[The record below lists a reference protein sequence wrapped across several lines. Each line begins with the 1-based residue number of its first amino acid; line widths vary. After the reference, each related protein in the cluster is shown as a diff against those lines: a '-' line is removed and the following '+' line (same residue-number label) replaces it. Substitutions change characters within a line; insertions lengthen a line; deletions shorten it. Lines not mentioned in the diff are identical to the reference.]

1 MIAIKKSATIA
12 IVGKPNVGKS
22 TLLNT
27 IGKKKIAITS
37 YKPQTT
43 RNQIKFNFSNDKL
56 DLVIIDTP
64 GFHFARNKLDLFL
77 NSEIKKT
84 FKICDLVLF
93 LVDPTRPVDEE
104 DLEIIKFI
112 KSYKIT
118 KVVLVI
124 TKTDVV
130 SQGSINNHIKKIKET
145 IAPIAEIA
153 ISAKNGQLQPL
164 FDCIYDHLDDD
175 VKEIEKIDENDN
187 FTICEIIREQ
197 VILNCKKEIPYST
210 GVIVT
215 KTNYDQSKNIFN
227 IFANIIVEKKSQKP
241 IIIGKNGSMIKRI
254 GTESRKQLLELYD
267 CKINLK
273 LFVKVDE
280 NWRNNQIVLKN
291 LGYSNK

>member
-112 KSYKIT
+112 KSYKIS

-124 TKTDVV
+124 TKSDVV
-130 SQGSINNHIKKIKET
+130 SQGSINNHINKIKESIT
-145 IAPIAEIA
+145 PIAEIA
-153 ISAKNGQLQPL
+153 ISAKNGQLQSL
-164 FDCIYDHLDDD
+164 FDCIYDQLDNS

-280 NWRNNQIVLKN
+280 NWRNDQIVLKN

>member
-130 SQGSINNHIKKIKET
+130 SQGSINNHIKKIKEA

-280 NWRNNQIVLKN
+280 NWRNDQIVLKN

>member
-112 KSYKIT
+112 KSYKIS

-124 TKTDVV
+124 TKSDVV
-130 SQGSINNHIKKIKET
+130 SQGSINNHINKIKESIT
-145 IAPIAEIA
+145 PIAEIA
-153 ISAKNGQLQPL
+153 ISAKNGQLQSL
-164 FDCIYDHLDDD
+164 FDCIYDQLDNS

-254 GTESRKQLLELYD
+254 GTEARKQLLELYD

-280 NWRNNQIVLKN
+280 NWRNDQIVLKN

>member
-130 SQGSINNHIKKIKET
+130 SQGSINNHINKIKEA

-164 FDCIYDHLDDD
+164 FDCIYDHLDDGA
-175 VKEIEKIDENDN
+175 KENEKIDENDN

-280 NWRNNQIVLKN
+280 NWRNDQIVLKN

>member
-124 TKTDVV
+124 TKSDVV
-130 SQGSINNHIKKIKET
+130 SQGSINNHINKIKESIT
-145 IAPIAEIA
+145 PIAEII
-153 ISAKNGQLQPL
+153 ISAKNGQLQSL
-164 FDCIYDHLDDD
+164 FDCIYGHLDDD
-175 VKEIEKIDENDN
+175 AKEIEKIDENDN

-241 IIIGKNGSMIKRI
+241 IIIGRNGSMIKRI

-280 NWRNNQIVLKN
+280 NWRNDQIVLKN

>member
-1 MIAIKKSATIA
+1 MINSKKSGTIA

-22 TLLNT
+22 TLLNA
-27 IGKKKIAITS
+27 IGNKKIAITS

-43 RNQIKFNFSNDKL
+43 RNQIKYNFSNDKL
-56 DLVIIDTP
+56 DLMIIDTP

-77 NSEIKKT
+77 NSEIKRT

-93 LVDPTRPVDEE
+93 LIDPTRPIDDE

-112 KSYKIT
+112 KSYKIE
-118 KVVLVI
+118 KIVLVI
-124 TKTDVV
+124 TKSDVV
-130 SQGSINNHIKKIKET
+130 SQGSINNHMSKIEQSIT
-145 IAPIAEIA
+145 PIAKMA
-153 ISAKNGQLQPL
+153 ISAKSGQLQQL
-164 FDCIYDHLDDD
+164 LDCIYCCLDEGANS
-175 VKEIEKIDENDN
+175 VERINENDN

-197 VILNCKKEIPYST
+197 IILSCKKEIPYST

-215 KTNYDQSKNIFN
+215 KTNYDESKNIFN

-241 IIIGKNGSMIKRI
+241 IIIGKNGLMIKKI
-254 GTESRKQLLELYD
+254 GTEARKQLLELYD

-280 NWRNNQIVLKN
+280 N
-291 LGYSNK
+291 